1 MIELF
6 VNLRIFTNTYCLGA
20 IFFLSL
26 FIYNKIIIWLI
37 NPIYKSISRLHD
49 TDITVKALEPLVEK
63 IYLKLKEKHPTPK
76 KRARLLPCS
85 ISMLANNVTM
95 YFRFKTIMLMWL
107 YLWILKKNYR
117 LIFSR
122 YIEYYQ
128 WGCHIFFG
136 SKIYISTQLKKKLR
150 TSNAGS
156 STKYHHLALSKVYKK

>member
-1 MIELF
+1 MILILQLKPL
-6 VNLRIFTNTYCLGA
+6 NLLLKRYI
-20 IFFLSL
+20 
-26 FIYNKIIIWLI
+26 
-37 NPIYKSISRLHD
+37 
-49 TDITVKALEPLVEK
+49 
-63 IYLKLKEKHPTPK
+63 LKLKEKHPTPK

-107 YLWILKKNYR
+107 YLWLLKNNYR

-136 SKIYISTQLKKKLR
+136 SKIYISTQLKKNCAPPMQGRPPNTITLHYLR
-150 TSNAGS
+150 FTKN
-156 STKYHHLALSKVYKK
+156 STKFIASLY